1 MDPLSITASIIA
13 LLQLTRSVLDYL
25 KDFKDASED
34 RFRLMGELSGLK
46 CLLSLL
52 ETRVNESK
60 AGDPWLDNTVR
71 VLDDPNG
78 LLDQFK
84 SDLARLASKP
94 GGGGAVKAFVKKMTW
109 SFEKTEIKDLL
120 SKIERVKTL
129 VLLAL
134 ANDHL

>member
-1 MDPLSITASIIA
+1 MDALSITANIIA
-13 LLQLTRSVLDYL
+13 LLQLTGSVLDYL
-25 KDFKDASED
+25 KDFKDASKD

-60 AGDPWLDNTVR
+60 AGDPWLGHTVR
-71 VLDDPNG
+71 MLDD

-84 SDLARLASKP
+84 SDLARLASKL

>member
-1 MDPLSITASIIA
+1 MDALSITANIIA
-13 LLQLTRSVLDYL
+13 LLQLTGSVLDYL
-25 KDFKDASED
+25 KDFKDASKD

-60 AGDPWLDNTVR
+60 AGDPWLGHTVR
-71 VLDDPNG
+71 ILDD

-84 SDLARLASKP
+84 SDLARLASKL

-134 ANDHL
+134 TNDHL